1 MDPAS
6 ADRAVAFG
14 GYSLGDSAVRKRVAK
29 REGQHGRCSRAGLG
43 RGRDRSIHDQLRRD
57 LRASAG
63 TGPAAR
69 RPVGPHT
76 AGFTGHG
83 FRIFEVWESREDYE
97 RFFSE
102 RLMPL
107 IQDVAPADDRQ
118 PQQTIYEL
126 HGFMAAG
133 Q

>member
-1 MDPAS
+1 MIAAHRNPTKGGTM
-6 ADRAVAFG
+6 AVAVVQ
-14 GYSLGDSAVRKRVAK
+14 DWV
-29 REGQHGRCSRAGLG
+29 EEET
-43 RGRDRSIHDQLRRD
+43 DRSTTNYDAVSERLQALGEPP
-57 LRASAG
+57 AG
-63 TGPAAR
+63 ML
-69 RPVGPHT
+69 VHT
-76 AGFTGHG
+76 AGFTGNG

-97 RFFSE
+97 RFVEE

-107 IQDVAPADDRQ
+107 IQEVAPADDRQ